1 MCILKAGGEEY
12 FVKIILNKG
21 RMKRTVLLNNEDE
34 RIQTKAELI
43 EKYKNLESETQKEK
57 LEILDDLKARNELKV
72 KDNIKENSNLCV
84 ILSCPGEEELIEQ
97 KVCVGETGENLEYIL
112 SVISKHIHLNPPYDS
127 KLDRSEK
134 QRYNYTIINSVD
146 DVYFRKYNDSEAEKE
161 EVEKEANVKRVQNS
175 IEKLK
180 HLKYIL
186 ICGENANII
195 YQKVKSSHSK
205 DVKLAKVCHLGWVGL
220 RNEYKNCHKDL
231 KSISTGKERDE
242 KRLQLLADKIIDNLK
257 K

>member
-1 MCILKAGGEEY
+1 
-12 FVKIILNKG
+12 
-21 RMKRTVLLNNEDE
+21 MKRTVLRNNEDE

-43 EKYKNLESETQKEK
+43 ERYKNLEAKTQKEK
-57 LEILDDLKARNELKV
+57 REILDDLKTRKELKV

-97 KVCVGETGENLEYIL
+97 KVCAGETGENLEHIL
-112 SVISKHIHLNPPYDS
+112 SIVSKQVQLDPPFES
-127 KLDRSEK
+127 KLAFSAE

-161 EVEKEANVKRVQNS
+161 DIEKDENVKRVQS
-175 IEKLK
+175 AIEELK

-186 ICGENANII
+186 ICGDNANII
-195 YQKVKSSHSK
+195 YKKIKSSLSTE
-205 DVKLAKVCHLGWVGL
+205 VKPAKVCHLGWVGL
-220 RNEYKNCHKDL
+220 RNEYKNSHKDL

>member
-1 MCILKAGGEEY
+1 VCILKASGEEY

-21 RMKRTVLLNNEDE
+21 RMKRTVLRNNEDE

-43 EKYKNLESETQKEK
+43 ERYKNLEAKTQKEK
-57 LEILDDLKARNELKV
+57 REILDDLKTRKELKV
-72 KDNIKENSNLCV
+72 KDNIKEKSNLCV

-97 KVCVGETGENLEYIL
+97 KVCAGETGENLEYIL
-112 SVISKHIHLNPPYDS
+112 SSVSKQISLIPPYDFELNPPVA
-127 KLDRSEK
+127 

-161 EVEKEANVKRVQNS
+161 EIEKEANVKRVQCA

-186 ICGENANII
+186 ICGDNANII
-195 YQKVKSSHSK
+195 YQKIKASHSTE
-205 DVKLAKVCHLGWVGL
+205 VKTAKVCHLGWVGL

-231 KSISTGKERDE
+231 KSISSGKERDE